1 MICNFACQILY
12 FTSGKQRNSTSGD
25 QAMNHLDTHHQN
37 SPVTLSQMIS
47 EAVYKAVT
55 RVEQMIRLFTK

>member
-1 MICNFACQILY
+1 
-12 FTSGKQRNSTSGD
+12 
-25 QAMNHLDTHHQN
+25 MNHLNTHHQY

-55 RVEQMIRLFTK
+55 RVDRMIRLFIK

>member
-1 MICNFACQILY
+1 
-12 FTSGKQRNSTSGD
+12 
-25 QAMNHLDTHHQN
+25 MNHSSTHHLN

-55 RVEQMIRLFTK
+55 RVDRMIRLFIK